1 MRYKFTPKDMLEM
14 DLWACF
20 YKFIDIRFFIYSGI
34 QQEPVPEPETF
45 FKFGGAEAEVFFLNL

>member
-34 QQEPVPEPETF
+34 QQEPVPEPELKTE
-45 FKFGGAEAEVFFLNL
+45 KG